1 MTAGKLA
8 AVTPAATTNTL
19 LYRAPITSAASAIL
33 SVVNTTGANET
44 YRVGLRD
51 YDQIFTLDSDAYK
64 YRPGN
69 VISTYVVGLEPGV
82 TKSSLIANST
92 ISLASNNGN
101 FKFLDVFV
109 DSSIIEV
116 GTKTANI
123 GTVQLSGI
131 PTGGVFAPGDVLTG
145 QYGLT
150 STVYSVNTVTNT
162 LSTSISNLSSVS
174 STVYISDL
182 TDVLAGD
189 FLSIPNIGI
198 GVTTSEIVLVGTINS
213 GTHIANITRAQAGTS
228 ASEHY
233 SGSSCRILRNSATT
247 TTITAALDAVET
259 VVNVASA
266 TGLTIGGSLKIG
278 AEYMIIQGIAALA
291 VTVERGSY
299 GSTAITHTSGAS
311 VTYATEVGLVVI
323 NYFESGETIT
333 SGAVTATLSTYLSSN
348 NPFLPFPKYVFDLNS
363 DGIYEVLTNFNFNI
377 DRTYRFLQD
386 DSSNLNHDVR
396 FIVVGTS
403 VAYTVGVTTSGTAGN
418 SGAYVQIAISSATSL
433 SLSLTDTDL
442 DDSAYSLGAIIQTNP
457 VYQQIYIYDIDGT
470 LAEAESF
477 STSTGSNTIDYVY
490 PGPYGYIHEYKGT
503 KLKVSLGL
511 NSSAF
516 STYTKTAVS
525 GVSGQK
531 TITLNN
537 VTSLIP
543 GMEVSGTGI
552 ATGTRVSS
560 ISGAVVRLD
569 KSNTATVTG
578 SILFEHIFY
587 DSPREIGSTRSYV
600 KYVSSTVSTYISDE
614 DYLYYDNAL
623 VSKNTDKNSGIIVG
637 PGQSLVVYSSAVGL
651 NFIINGFLD
660 STLDFPVNS
669 YNRV

>member
-19 LYRAPITSAASAIL
+19 LYRAPIASAASAIL

-92 ISLASNNGN
+92 IALASNNGN
-101 FKFLDVFV
+101 FKFLDVFI
-109 DSSIIEV
+109 DSSTIDV
-116 GTKTANI
+116 PTKTAVI
-123 GTVQLSGI
+123 GTTQLSAA
-131 PTGGVFAPGDVLTG
+131 PTGGVFAPGDLLTG

-150 STVYSVNTVTNT
+150 STVYSVNTATNT
-162 LSTSISNLSSVS
+162 LSTSFSNLTSVS
-174 STVYISDL
+174 STVYIASL
-182 TDVLAGD
+182 TTVLAGD
-189 FLSIPNIGI
+189 FLSIPNIGL

-247 TTITAALDAVET
+247 TTITAALNAVET
-259 VVNVASA
+259 TVNVASA

-278 AEYMIIQGIAALA
+278 AEYMIIEGIVGLA
-291 VTVERGSY
+291 VTVERGGY

-311 VTYATEVGLVVI
+311 VTYATDEGRLII
-323 NYFESGETIT
+323 NYFDASETIT
-333 SGAVTATLSTYLSSN
+333 SGAVTGILSTYTTTN
-348 NPFLPFPKYVFDLNS
+348 NPSNPSAEYVFDVNS

-396 FIVVGTS
+396 FVVTGS
-403 VAYTVGVTTSGTAGN
+403 ALAYTVGVTTSGVAGN
-418 SGAYVQIAISSATSL
+418 SGAYVQIAISSATSTNL
-433 SLSLTDTDL
+433 SLVDL
-442 DDSAYSLGAIIQTNP
+442 DDSQYSLSTAIEDDPI
-457 VYQQIYIYDIDGT
+457 YQQIYIYDVDGT

-477 STSTGSNTIDYVY
+477 NTGTGSNTIDYLY

-552 ATGTRVSS
+552 ATGSRVSS
-560 ISGAVVRLD
+560 ISGVVVTLD

-600 KYVSSTVSTYISDE
+600 KYVSSTVSTYINDE

>member
-19 LYRAPITSAASAIL
+19 LYRAPIASAASAIL

-69 VISTYVVGLEPGV
+69 VISTYVIGLEPGV
-82 TKSSLIANST
+82 TKSSLVANST

-116 GTKTANI
+116 ATKTTVI
-123 GTVQLSGI
+123 GTTQLSAA
-131 PTGGVFAPGDVLTG
+131 PTGGVFAPGDLLTG

-150 STVYSVNTVTNT
+150 STVYSVNTATNT
-162 LSTSISNLSSVS
+162 LSTSFSNLTSVS
-174 STVYISDL
+174 STVYIASL
-182 TDVLAGD
+182 TTVLAGD
-189 FLSIPNIGI
+189 FLSIPNIGL

-247 TTITAALDAVET
+247 TTITAALNAVET
-259 VVNVASA
+259 TVNVASA

-278 AEYMIIQGIAALA
+278 AEYMIIEGIVGLA
-291 VTVERGSY
+291 VTVERGGY

-311 VTYATEVGLVVI
+311 VTYATDEGRLII
-323 NYFESGETIT
+323 NYFDASETIT
-333 SGAVTATLSTYLSSN
+333 SGAVTGILSTYTTTN
-348 NPFLPFPKYVFDLNS
+348 NPSNPSAEYVFDVNS

-396 FIVVGTS
+396 FVVTGS
-403 VAYTVGVTTSGTAGN
+403 ALAYTVGVTTSGVAGN
-418 SGAYVQIAISSATSL
+418 SGAYVQIAISSATSTNL
-433 SLSLTDTDL
+433 SLVDL
-442 DDSAYSLGAIIQTNP
+442 DDSQYSLSTAIEDDPI
-457 VYQQIYIYDIDGT
+457 YQQIYIYDVDGT

-477 STSTGSNTIDYVY
+477 NTGTGSNTIDYLY

-552 ATGTRVSS
+552 ATGSRVSS
-560 ISGAVVRLD
+560 ISGVVVTLD

-600 KYVSSTVSTYISDE
+600 KYVSSTVSTYINDE

>member
-8 AVTPAATTNTL
+8 AVTPSATTNTL
-19 LYRAPITSAASAIL
+19 LYRAPIASAASAIL

-51 YDQIFTLDSDAYK
+51 YDQIFTLDSSTYK

-82 TKSSLIANST
+82 TKSSLIPNST

-101 FKFLDVFV
+101 FKFLDVFI
-109 DSSIIEV
+109 DSSIIDV
-116 GTKTANI
+116 PTKTAII
-123 GTVQLSGI
+123 GTTQLSTT
-131 PTGGVFAPGDVLTG
+131 PTGGVLAAGDTITG

-150 STVYSVNTVTNT
+150 SVVYSVNTATNT
-162 LSTSISNLSSVS
+162 LSTSLSNLSSAS
-174 STVYISDL
+174 STVYIANITTL
-182 TDVLAGD
+182 LAGD
-189 FLSIPNIGI
+189 FLSIPNIGF

-233 SGSSCRILRNSATT
+233 AGSSCRILRNSTTT
-247 TTITAALDAVET
+247 TTITSALDAVAT
-259 VVNVASA
+259 TVNVTSA

-278 AEYMIIQGIAALA
+278 AEYMIIQAINTLA

-311 VTYATEVGLVVI
+311 VTYATDQGRLII
-323 NYFESGETIT
+323 NFFDSAETIT
-333 SGAVTATLSTYLSSN
+333 SGAVSSSLSSYTTTN
-348 NPFLPFPKYVFDLNS
+348 NPFNPSPEFVFDINS
-363 DGIYEVLTNFNFNI
+363 DGIYEVATNFNFNI
-377 DRTYRFLQD
+377 DRTYRFLQN
-386 DSSNLNHDVR
+386 DSSNLNHDLR
-396 FIVVGTS
+396 FVVTGS
-403 VAYTVGVTTSGTAGN
+403 ALAYTVGVTTSGVAGN
-418 SGAYVQIAISSATSL
+418 SGAYVQIVISSATSTNL
-433 SLSLTDTDL
+433 SIVDL
-442 DDSAYSLGAIIQTNP
+442 DDSAYSLSTAIEDDPI
-457 VYQQIYIYDIDGT
+457 YQQIYIYDVDGT
-470 LAEAESF
+470 LAEADSF
-477 STSTGSNTIDYVY
+477 FTGTGSNTIDYFY
-490 PGPYGYIHEYKGT
+490 PGPYGYIHDYKGT
-503 KLKVSLGL
+503 KLKVSLGV
-511 NSSAF
+511 NSSDF
-516 STYTKTAVS
+516 TTYSKTAVS

-543 GMEVSGTGI
+543 GMGVSGTGI
-552 ATGTRVSS
+552 ATGARVAS
-560 ISGAVVRLD
+560 ISGVVVTLD
-569 KSNTATVTG
+569 TSNTATVTG
-578 SILFEHIFY
+578 SIVFEHIFY
-587 DSPREIGSTRSYV
+587 DSPRETGDSRSYV
-600 KYVSSTVSTYISDE
+600 KYVSSTASTYINDE

-623 VSKNTDKNSGIIVG
+623 VSKTTDKNSGIIVG

-660 STLDFPVNS
+660 STLDFTVNS

>member
-33 SVVNTTGANET
+33 SVVNTTGTNET

-69 VISTYVVGLEPGV
+69 VISTYIVGLEPGV
-82 TKSSLIANST
+82 TKSSLIVNST
-92 ISLASNNGN
+92 NALISNNGS
-101 FKFLDVFV
+101 FKYLDLFI
-109 DSSIIEV
+109 DSSNIDVEV
-116 GTKTANI
+116 KTATI
-123 GTVQLSGI
+123 GTIQYT
-131 PTGGVFAPGDVLTG
+131 PTLGGGVFAVGDLLTG

-150 STVYSVNTVTNT
+150 STIYSINAATNT
-162 LSTSISNLSSVS
+162 LSASLNNLTLAS
-174 STVYISDL
+174 STVYIASL
-182 TDVLAGD
+182 TDVLPGD
-189 FLSIPNIGI
+189 FLSIPDIGL

-233 SGSSCRILRNSATT
+233 AGSSCRILRNSTTT
-247 TTITAALDAVET
+247 TTITAALDAVATT
-259 VVNVASA
+259 VDVTSA

-278 AEYMIIQGIAALA
+278 GEYMMIQSIDALA

-299 GSTAITHTSGAS
+299 GSTATVHTSGAT
-311 VTYATEVGLVVI
+311 VTFATDNGRLII
-323 NYFESGETIT
+323 NYFDSAETIT
-333 SGAVTATLSTYLSSN
+333 NGLDTGTLTTYTTTN
-348 NPFLPFPKYVFDLNS
+348 NPFNPGSTFVFDTNS

-377 DRTYRFLQD
+377 DRTYRFLQS
-386 DSSNLNHDVR
+386 DSSNLDHDIR
-396 FIVVGTS
+396 FVVTGS
-403 VAYTVGVTTSGTAGN
+403 ALAYTVGVTTNGVAGN
-418 SGAYVQIAISSATSL
+418 SGAYVQIAISSATSPNL
-433 SLSLTDTDL
+433 SLVDL
-442 DDSAYSLGAIIQTNP
+442 DESAYSISTAIEDDPI
-457 VYQQIYIYDIDGT
+457 YKQIYVYDVDGT
-470 LAEAESF
+470 LAESESF
-477 STSTGSNTIDYVY
+477 STGTGSNTIDYVY
-490 PGPYGYIHEYKGT
+490 PGPYGYIHDYT
-503 KLKVSLGL
+503 STQLKVSLGL

-560 ISGAVVRLD
+560 ITGSVVTLD
-569 KSNTATVTG
+569 ISNTATVTG
-578 SILFEHIFY
+578 SILFEYIFY
-587 DSPREIGSTRSYV
+587 DSPRETGSSRSYV
-600 KYVSSTVSTYISDE
+600 KYVSSTASTYINNE

-623 VSKNTDKNSGIIVG
+623 VSTNTDKNSGIIVG